1 MAHRLSCPQACG
13 ILGDQRSSLYL
24 LLWQADSSPM
34 SQQRSPL
41 ALLIEVF
48 LFFFPF
54 KKQTEIGGFQHAAV
68 LFNELQVKQL
78 SGTASDNPVT
88 ACVFSDFQ

>member
-13 ILGDQRSSLYL
+13 ILGYQRSSLYL
-24 LLWQADSSPM
+24 LLWQADSSPI
-34 SQQRSPL
+34 SHQRSPL
-41 ALLIEVF
+41 ALLIVF

-78 SGTASDNPVT
+78 SGTASDKPVT
-88 ACVFSDFQ
+88 ACVFSDFK